1 MELKF
6 KKEPVSWMEPIVSR
20 VQTQELTQELKLS
33 DGMPDVG
40 KVLCAWGQFVLR
52 SKEWRSNGFSAS
64 GGMLVWVLYAPE
76 DGSRP
81 RCMHGW
87 IPGQL
92 QWDTPPDSPDG
103 QIRICCLTRFV
114 DARSVSPRKILVRAG
129 IAALGE
135 GLIRREGNTWAP
147 GEADPDIQLL
157 HRAYPV
163 TLTTEAGEKAFQL
176 EEELSLPPSAPEPE
190 KLICATVQPEITEQ
204 KVLTSRFLFR
214 GDLNLHVLYLS
225 KEGQLHGWDFPVS
238 FSKYDDLRQSHTA
251 DAQGEVL
258 LMPTELDV
266 ELGEGGCF
274 RLKCGMVGQYALQE
288 PKMLRVVED
297 AYSPERELELR
308 REQLEIPVILEEK
321 QHNLVAEARIPQG
334 GEVAADASYLPDY
347 PKVRR
352 TEDSAELEISGMF
365 QVLSYNPE
373 GMLQS
378 GTGRWEGKRSI
389 PAHPNCEVRVIPGAV
404 GQPSVQEDADGM
416 VLRSQLPLEV
426 KTTLRQSIPMVTGI
440 TPGQRLQP
448 DPGRPSL
455 ILCRAGEESLW
466 QLARKAGSTVDAIRE
481 ATGLEGD
488 PIPGQV
494 LLIPV
499 L

>member
-52 SKEWRSNGFSAS
+52 GKEWRSSGFSAS

-76 DGSRP
+76 DGGQP
-81 RCMHGW
+81 RCIHGW

-92 QWDTPPDSPDG
+92 QWDTPPDTPDG
-103 QIRICCLTRFV
+103 QIRIFCLTRFV

-129 IAALGE
+129 ISALGE
-135 GLIRREGNTWAP
+135 GCIHREGIIWTP
-147 GEADPDIQLL
+147 GEVDPDVQLL

-163 TLTTEAGEKAFQL
+163 TLMTEVGEKTFQL

-190 KLICATVQPEITEQ
+190 KLICVTVQPEITEQ
-204 KVLTSRFLFR
+204 KVLTSRLLFR
-214 GDLNLHVLYLS
+214 GNLNLHVLYLS

-238 FSKYDDLRQSHTA
+238 FSQYDDLRQSHAA
-251 DAQGEVL
+251 DTRGGVL

-266 ELGEGGCF
+266 ELEEEGRL
-274 RLKCGMVGQYALQE
+274 RLKCGIVGQYALQE

-297 AYSPERELELR
+297 AYSPERELDMTVQ
-308 REQLEIPVILEEK
+308 QLEIPVTLEEK
-321 QHNLVAEARIPQG
+321 QHSFAAEARIPQG
-334 GEVAADASYLPDY
+334 GEVAVDAGFLPDF
-347 PKVRR
+347 PRVRR
-352 TEDSAELEISGMF
+352 TNDSVELEIPGLF
-365 QVLSYNPE
+365 QALSYSPE
-373 GMLQS
+373 GTLQS
-378 GTGRWEGKRSI
+378 GTGRWEGKHSI
-389 PAHPNCEVRVIPGAV
+389 PAHPNCEVRVLPGAV
-404 GQPSVQEDADGM
+404 GQSSMEMDADSM
-416 VLRSQLPLEV
+416 VLRAQLPLEV

-440 TPGQRLQP
+440 TLGQRLQQ

-466 QLARKAGSTVDAIRE
+466 QLARNAGSTVDAIRE

-494 LLIPV
+494 LMIPV